1 MAGERRKSG
10 SGQMKWHRL
19 GIVLVWALTMAC
31 GGDNS
36 TSASL
41 GGEPQ
46 DGTPTNSDTDT
57 GVNNE
62 TESSVDD
69 GATASSAEDKPTAT
83 GVTAVGYTYH
93 RADGN
98 RLAAGAGGMPLG
110 EMIDIALGGVPL
122 WVVAAPMGQSS
133 VWMVALED
141 GRIETF
147 RIVDRTSVSVSLVD
161 AQLPPGTPPVLA
173 IEADLRPR
181 LANIVNGGASHL
193 SHPVLLTDDRLA
205 YLTAQGELVLLS
217 NFGEQRLALNALP
230 DARILV
236 DEDDRLLLY
245 NQPTNRYEHAVLG
258 DDLEAGGMVLVETV
272 SGLAP
277 LWQID
282 LDVGEGIA
290 PLWADL
296 DGDGRREIV
305 ATVSDAAQ
313 GARLVLFTG
322 DGLMLA
328 SGNAIGQGLRW
339 RHQLAIATFAG
350 DEPEIAV
357 VRAPHIGGIVEFYQR
372 RGQILDI
379 ATQLDGYSSHL
390 PGSRNLDM
398 GLAGDFDFDGEL
410 ELLLPTEDFTRLGAV
425 ERTSFGAEAEWYVS
439 IGGRLSTNIAA
450 VQQTDGGLLVGVGH
464 EGEVLRIWLP

>member
-1 MAGERRKSG
+1 
-10 SGQMKWHRL
+10 
-19 GIVLVWALTMAC
+19 
-31 GGDNS
+31 
-36 TSASL
+36 
-41 GGEPQ
+41 
-46 DGTPTNSDTDT
+46 
-57 GVNNE
+57 
-62 TESSVDD
+62 
-69 GATASSAEDKPTAT
+69 
-83 GVTAVGYTYH
+83 
-93 RADGN
+93 
-98 RLAAGAGGMPLG
+98 
-110 EMIDIALGGVPL
+110 
-122 WVVAAPMGQSS
+122 
-133 VWMVALED
+133 
-141 GRIETF
+141 
-147 RIVDRTSVSVSLVD
+147 
-161 AQLPPGTPPVLA
+161 
-173 IEADLRPR
+173 
-181 LANIVNGGASHL
+181 
-193 SHPVLLTDDRLA
+193 
-205 YLTAQGELVLLS
+205 
-217 NFGEQRLALNALP
+217 
-230 DARILV
+230 
-236 DEDDRLLLY
+236 
-245 NQPTNRYEHAVLG
+245 
-258 DDLEAGGMVLVETV
+258 MVLVETV

-425 ERTSFGAEAEWYVS
+425 ERTSFGAKAEWYVS